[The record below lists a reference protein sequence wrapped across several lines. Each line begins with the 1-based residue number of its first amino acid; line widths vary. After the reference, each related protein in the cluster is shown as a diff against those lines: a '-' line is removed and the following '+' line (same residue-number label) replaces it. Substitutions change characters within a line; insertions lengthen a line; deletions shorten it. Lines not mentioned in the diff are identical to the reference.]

1 MSSSD
6 EARKIFLILNF
17 SSHADPFIARCL
29 LSRWGKTGETHL
41 TKESAL
47 VASSHI
53 YMHRED
59 TSVSPRDRL
68 PLSDYVESK
77 VQKISFLS

>member
-1 MSSSD
+1 MQ
-6 EARKIFLILNF
+6 
-17 SSHADPFIARCL
+17 
-29 LSRWGKTGETHL
+29 
-41 TKESAL
+41 
-47 VASSHI
+47 
-53 YMHRED
+53 RED